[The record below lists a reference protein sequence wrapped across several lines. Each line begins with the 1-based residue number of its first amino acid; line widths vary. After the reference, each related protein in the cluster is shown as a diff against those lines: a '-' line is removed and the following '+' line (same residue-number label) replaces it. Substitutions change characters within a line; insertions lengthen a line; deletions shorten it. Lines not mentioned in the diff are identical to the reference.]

1 MGDFLRVLQDMAKGF
16 LLVPFFRMLFYGII
30 FRGGHVRIQPD
41 AELSL
46 HRQCKSFILDT
57 GFFLSFSF
65 LFAFMG
71 YLSNLQLEDD
81 ILSPVRRKLVGYW
94 EVRAQTRKIDRA
106 GGDVAAA
113 RTGCAIPRA
122 SPHSIAR
129 PSP

>member
-1 MGDFLRVLQDMAKGF
+1 MGDSSESCKTWRKDSCWSR
-16 LLVPFFRMLFYGII
+16 FFGCFSTGSF

-57 GFFLSFSF
+57 GFFVSFSF

-94 EVRAQTRKIDRA
+94 
-106 GGDVAAA
+106 
-113 RTGCAIPRA
+113 
-122 SPHSIAR
+122 
-129 PSP
+129 